1 MSFIKQLRSTVRLFN
16 VRALAILIVNQQIN
30 LKFGGALKL
39 DANKKDK
46 NLMICI
52 VITTIELRT
61 QYSN

>member
-30 LKFGGALKL
+30 LKFGSALKL